1 MGSEGTGGGGGNC
14 LKLFGLA
21 PFLSEMRSTFNLLF
35 RMYAFCDAL
44 TKVKSKLMLN
54 VVLLALNVGTVIRLL
69 RKTLQAFLTFVSRL
83 DLHEQQAQLAKKY
96 LCYFLS

>member
-1 MGSEGTGGGGGNC
+1 
-14 LKLFGLA
+14 
-21 PFLSEMRSTFNLLF
+21 
-35 RMYAFCDAL
+35 MYAFCDAL